1 MKHPLLIILL
11 ILLAPRPAPAREVR
25 FKKITLTTDFH
36 AEGIHYG
43 DFNRDGHLDI
53 VAGPYWYAGPHFT
66 QRHPI
71 YPAQNHNPEQ
81 YSDNFITHALD
92 LNADGWDDVLIC
104 PQPGTQAYWYENPRN
119 THVLWKKHPGPDNVG
134 NESQQLAPIQKN
146 APPSLIYNTDGHLG
160 HATWQAR
167 PNEPT
172 RWTFHPI
179 SPNSRRFER
188 YTHGLGHGD
197 INGDGRTD
205 LVERDGWCEQPP
217 DPAQTP
223 WKKHPHP
230 FALAGAQMLVLD
242 INGDG
247 LPDIATAWH
256 CHTYGL
262 VWHQQHRHPT
272 GTITWTRHEI
282 LPIKPNLNAPTLRIS
297 QMHAL
302 ATADLNGDGL
312 PDLITGKRY
321 WAHGPKG
328 DREPDAPAVLYWFQ
342 LHRDAQGN
350 ATFTPHLIDDNSGV
364 GTQITPV
371 DINKDGKTDILVAN
385 KKGVFLFLQQ

>member
-1 MKHPLLIILL
+1 MKRPLAPLLL
-11 ILLAPRPAPAREVR
+11 LLALTSTAHTREVR
-25 FKKITLTTDFH
+25 FKKITLTNHFH

-53 VAGPYWYAGPHFT
+53 VAGPYWYAGPGFT
-66 QRHPI
+66 QRHLIHPE
-71 YPAQNHNPEQ
+71 QNHDPEQ

-92 LNADGWDDVLIC
+92 LNNDGWDDVLIC

-119 THVLWKKHPGPDNVG
+119 TTEPWKKHPGPNDVG

-160 HATWQAR
+160 YATWTAR
-167 PNEPT
+167 TNQQT
-172 RWTFHPI
+172 LWTFHPI
-179 SPNSRRFER
+179 SPKSRRFER

-205 LVERDGWCEQPP
+205 LVERDGWWEQPRN
-217 DPAQTP
+217 PAETP
-223 WKKHPHP
+223 WKMHRYP
-230 FALAGAQMLVLD
+230 FAIAGAQMLVLD

-247 LPDIATAWH
+247 LPDVVTAWH

-272 GTITWTRHEI
+272 GAITWTRHEI
-282 LPIKPNLNAPTLRIS
+282 LPIKPDLQSPALRIS

-302 ATADLNGDGL
+302 ATADINGDGL

-328 DREPDAPAVLYWFQ
+328 DREPDAPPVLYWFE
-342 LHRDAQGN
+342 LHRDAKGN
-350 ATFTPHLIDDNSGV
+350 ATFTPRKIDDNSGV

-385 KKGVFLFLQQ
+385 KKGVFLFLQE